1 MLRKVKNYMPK
12 KKVMT
17 VFGTRPE
24 AIKICPLVN
33 ELKKR
38 ENLEVSVCVTAQH
51 RQMLDQVLSAF
62 SIAPDYDLNIMKN
75 QQTLFDITTCILND
89 IKLVLEN
96 EKPDIVLV
104 HGDTSTTFV
113 TSLACFYL
121 QIPVG
126 HVEAGLR
133 TYNIYSP
140 YPEEFNR
147 QAVGILAKY
156 NFAPTSTAANNLLK
170 EGKNPENI
178 YITGNTV
185 IDAMKHTVTE
195 DYTHPELEWVGDDK
209 LIFITAHRR
218 ENLGEPMHH
227 MFRAIRRVLEEHP
240 DCKAVYPIHMNPVV
254 RQAAVEELGDCDRIH
269 IIEPVDVVACHN
281 FEARCYLC
289 LTDSGGIQEEC
300 PSYGKPVLVM
310 RDTTERPEGVVAGTL
325 RLVGTD
331 EESIY
336 RNFKELLE
344 DDSAYQKMAQA
355 CNPYGDGYACKRIA
369 DILEFGEYEPWNPEL
384 VN

>member
-1 MLRKVKNYMPK
+1 MKTVML
-12 KKVMT
+12 

-24 AIKICPLVN
+24 AIKMCPLVN
-33 ELKKR
+33 ELKTR
-38 ENLEVSVCVTAQH
+38 ENIKTVVCVTAQH
-51 RQMLDQVLSAF
+51 RQMLDQVLDVF
-62 SIAPDYDLNIMKN
+62 DVVPDYDLSIMKDK
-75 QQTLFDITTCILND
+75 QTLFDITTNILNG
-89 IKLVLEN
+89 IKDVLE
-96 EKPDIVLV
+96 EVKPDVVLV

-113 TSLACFYL
+113 TALACFYL

-147 QAVGILAKY
+147 EAVSIISKY
-156 NFAPTSTAANNLLK
+156 NFAPTNIAKENLIK
-170 EGKNPENI
+170 EGKDSSTI
-178 YITGNTV
+178 YVTGNTV
-185 IDAMKHTVTE
+185 IDAMQHTVVE
-195 DYTHPELEWVGDDK
+195 DYHHPELDWVGDDK

-218 ENLGEPMHH
+218 ENLGKPMHN

-254 RQAAVEELGDCDRIH
+254 RQAAEEELGDCDRIH
-269 IIEPVDVVACHN
+269 IIEPIEVFDCHN

-310 RDTTERPEGVVAGTL
+310 RDTTERPEGVAAGTL

-331 EESIY
+331 EETIY
-336 RNFKELLE
+336 KNFKELLE
-344 DDSAYQKMAQA
+344 DKSAYEAMAHA
-355 CNPYGDGYACKRIA
+355 CNPYGDGHACERIA
-369 DILEFGEYEPWNPEL
+369 DILEGKKYQPW
-384 VN
+384 VTK

>member
-1 MLRKVKNYMPK
+1 MKKIML
-12 KKVMT
+12 

-24 AIKICPLVN
+24 AIKMCPLVN

-38 ENLEVSVCVTAQH
+38 ESIQTIVCVTGQH
-51 RQMLDQVLSAF
+51 RQMLDQVLDTF
-62 SIAPDYDLNIMKN
+62 DVVPDYDLSIMKDK
-75 QQTLFDITTCILND
+75 QTLFDITTNILNK
-89 IKLVLEN
+89 IKEVLEK
-96 EKPDIVLV
+96 EQPDVVLV

-113 TSLACFYL
+113 TALACFYL

-133 TYNIYSP
+133 TYSIYSP

-147 QAVGILAKY
+147 QAVGIVSQY
-156 NFAPTSTAANNLLK
+156 NFAPTQLAADHLIK
-170 EGKNPENI
+170 EGKNPDNI

-185 IDAMKHTVTE
+185 IDAMQHTVRD
-195 DYTHPELEWVGDDK
+195 DYTHPELEWVGDGK

-227 MFRAIRRVLEEHP
+227 MFRAIRRVLDEHP
-240 DCKAVYPIHMNPVV
+240 ECKAVYPIHMNPVV
-254 RQAAVEELGDCDRIH
+254 RKAAEEELGDCDRIH
-269 IIEPVDVVACHN
+269 IIEPIEVFDCHN
-281 FEARCYLC
+281 FEARCFLC

-310 RDTTERPEGVVAGTL
+310 RDTTERPEGVDAGTL

-331 EESIY
+331 EEVIY

-344 DDSAYQKMAQA
+344 NEEAYNKMAHA
-355 CNPYGDGYACKRIA
+355 CNPYGDGHACERIA
-369 DILEFGEYEPWNPEL
+369 DILEEKEYSPWK
-384 VN
+384 VR

>member
-1 MLRKVKNYMPK
+1 MKKIML
-12 KKVMT
+12 

-24 AIKICPLVN
+24 AIKMCPLVN

-38 ENLEVSVCVTAQH
+38 SSLETIVCVTGQH
-51 RQMLDQVLSAF
+51 RQMLDQVLDTF
-62 SIAPDYDLNIMKN
+62 GVVPDYDLSIMK
-75 QQTLFDITTCILND
+75 QGQTLFDITVNILER
-89 IKLVLEN
+89 IKTVLE
-96 EKPDIVLV
+96 EVKPYVVLV

-113 TSLACFYL
+113 TALACFYL

-147 QAVGILAKY
+147 QTVSIMARY
-156 NFAPTSTAANNLLK
+156 NFAPTKLAADHLIK
-170 EGKNPENI
+170 EGKEPSSI

-185 IDAMKHTVTE
+185 IDAMQHTVRD
-195 DYTHPELEWVGDDK
+195 DYTHPELDWVGDDK
-209 LIFITAHRR
+209 FIFITAHRR

-227 MFRAIRRVLEEHP
+227 MFRAIRRVLDEHP
-240 DCKAVYPIHMNPVV
+240 DCKAIYPIHMNPIV
-254 RQAAVEELGDCDRIH
+254 RKAADEELGDCDRIH
-269 IIEPVDVVACHN
+269 IIEPVEVFDCHN

-310 RDTTERPEGVVAGTL
+310 RDTTERPEGVEAGTL
-325 RLVGTD
+325 RLVGT
-331 EESIY
+331 EEEAIY

-344 DDSAYQKMAQA
+344 DEEAYLKMAHA
-355 CNPYGDGYACKRIA
+355 CNPYGDGNACKRIA
-369 DILEFGEYEPWNPEL
+369 DVLEFGECDEWT
-384 VN
+384 V